1 MTSERFELY
10 YRLTDITVEQVHNI
24 ANGGREPNIVNMI
37 IYDNENDKEY
47 VCSNEKD
54 MLEIVNL
61 LNDSQ

>member
-37 IYDNENDKEY
+37 IYDNKNDKEY

>member
-47 VCSNEKD
+47 ICSNEKD